1 MQDNF
6 CVECDKGFRSQSGL
20 NGHNQW
26 KHNRLP
32 LGMTPNTTTSRAV
45 EMFERVQQQLDV
57 LRDGQE
63 NLKDMVQSLNTVSLV
78 NEPIGIAEPSG
89 NNNTGNGSVNNNT
102 GNDDEPKYYCG
113 ECTRDVEEGDAHC
126 RHCGDDLDWNGIGPS

>member
-32 LGMTPNTTTSRAV
+32 LGMTPNTTTSRTV
-45 EMFERVQQQLDV
+45 EMFTQVQQQLDV
-57 LRDGQE
+57 IRDEQE
-63 NLKDMVQSLNTVSLV
+63 NLKDMVRSLNAASLMD
-78 NEPIGIAEPSG
+78 ESIGIAVPGG
-89 NNNTGNGSVNNNT
+89 NNNTGN
-102 GNDDEPKYYCG
+102 DEDGYHCDG
-113 ECTRDVEEGDAHC
+113 CAGDVEGGDAHC
-126 RHCGDDLDWNGIGPS
+126 RHCGINLDWNGIGPS